1 MKSKKTENSKQR
13 ILETAIRLFANNGFD
28 GTSIRQ
34 ICKESNTNICM
45 ISYYWGGKKEL
56 YQGIIDDLIEKQY
69 EYAKTFI
76 DFDLDLTT
84 LNKQEQIELLM
95 KIIDKFIKFFYSKNI
110 SKELIIFLLKEQQN
124 SLSMAK
130 SPVFN
135 YLKRVVATIFNE
147 NENDKNII
155 FKTLFILSQLNSPR
169 ILPAFSLSQLGQD
182 DFYEEDIKIIK
193 ENIKIYINALI
204 KESKIV

>member
-1 MKSKKTENSKQR
+1 MNKKAENSKQR
-13 ILETAIRLFANNGFD
+13 IMETAIRLFANNGFD

-34 ICKESNTNICM
+34 ICKEAKTNICM
-45 ISYYWGGKKEL
+45 VSYYWGGKKEL

-69 EYAKTFI
+69 EYAKTFV

-84 LNKQEQIELLM
+84 LKKQEQIELLM
-95 KIIDKFIKFFYSKNI
+95 KIIDKFIIFFYSKNI

-135 YLKRVVATIFNE
+135 YLKRVVATIFNK

-193 ENIKIYINALI
+193 ENIKIYISALI
-204 KESKIV
+204 KESEIV

>member
-1 MKSKKTENSKQR
+1 MNKKAENSKQR

-34 ICKESNTNICM
+34 ICKEANTNICM

-84 LNKQEQIELLM
+84 LKKQEQIELLM
-95 KIIDKFIKFFYSKNI
+95 KIIDKFITFFYSKNI

-135 YLKRVVATIFNE
+135 YLKRVVARIFNE

-204 KESKIV
+204 KESEIV